1 MPSPNVL
8 GSESSNSCAL
18 LASILGHKLPLKSLR
33 FMQFVVQEK
42 QSPSHGPLKTHP
54 PTVSSRPQGQFSF
67 PSAEEI
73 WTPVFSHLKRYSELT
88 SDLVM
93 WAPWK
98 CWGLG
103 DPHCVP
109 FLIQGMPLW
118 PFIKGSEFKP
128 STKRQSQQDR
138 AFPCYIHFSFMFPYS
153 KVTCRAMAFLVYSSH
168 KSVPSPVQPKLD

>member
-54 PTVSSRPQGQFSF
+54 PMVSSRPQGQFSF
-67 PSAEEI
+67 PSAEET

-103 DPHCVP
+103 PSLCPFPDPRNASVA
-109 FLIQGMPLW
+109 IYQRQ
-118 PFIKGSEFKP
+118 EFKP
-128 STKRQSQQDR
+128 SPKRRSQQDR
-138 AFPCYIHFSFMFPYS
+138 AFPCYSHSSFMFPYS
-153 KVTCRAMAFLVYSSH
+153 KTNL
-168 KSVPSPVQPKLD
+168 